1 MKLTVDPCSQAWRI
15 KNTWFENYV
24 IRFFRLSTIVYN
36 NLNKRVFSFVF
47 QTVHKASI
55 TPRTETLLFIP
66 TKIEP

>member
-24 IRFFRLSTIVYN
+24 IRFFRLSAIVYS

-47 QTVHKASI
+47 QTVHKGSIDNATHWNASI
-55 TPRTETLLFIP
+55 YPN
-66 TKIEP
+66 